1 MTRQTAALTFL
12 ISAVVCAAICVSG
25 CRMAMPSDDTAHR
38 DAVRDGS
45 SRFEVLVLGV
55 AQDGGLPHVGCNKPC
70 CQRARREGWA
80 LLPACLAIHDRQDH
94 KLLLVEATPGIGTQL
109 SFLHRLT
116 GQERGR
122 RPVDAVMI
130 THAHI
135 GHYTGLMQF
144 GKEVAATDGLPV
156 HVSPRM
162 ATFLRSNGPWSQLV
176 RQKQIDIREF
186 TPGGERFTPLPGIT
200 VEAVPVPHRDEYSD
214 TMAFRIFGPKRS
226 VLFVPDV
233 DSWDKQPG
241 LLEKLLQGI
250 DVAYIDGTF
259 YDTKELPERIR
270 ALIMHPPI
278 VDSMTLLEARAKERP
293 GSIRFIHLNHT
304 NPAITD
310 QKIRQGMRARGFR
323 VAHQGERI
331 DI

>member
-1 MTRQTAALTFL
+1 MTRR
-12 ISAVVCAAICVSG
+12 ISALALLLTATSLLCGCWTTVVRRAPVEE
-25 CRMAMPSDDTAHR
+25 H
-38 DAVRDGS
+38 
-45 SRFEVLVLGV
+45 SRFEVLVLGI

-70 CQRARREGWA
+70 CERARKEGWA
-80 LLPACLAIHDRQDH
+80 LMPACIAVHDREEN
-94 KLLLVEATPGIGTQL
+94 KLLLVEATPGIGAQL
-109 SFLHRLT
+109 ARLHRLT
-116 GQERGR
+116 GENRGR

-144 GKEVAATDGLPV
+144 GKEVCSTEALPV

-162 ATFLRSNGPWSQLV
+162 ASFLRDNGPWSQLV
-176 RQKQIDIREF
+176 SQKQIDIQEF
-186 TPGGERFTPLPGIT
+186 TPGKRFTPLPGIT
-200 VEAVPVPHRDEYSD
+200 VEAISVPHRYEYSD
-214 TMAFRIFGPKRS
+214 TMAFRIFGPNRS

-233 DSWDKQPG
+233 DSWSKQPG
-241 LLEKLLQGI
+241 LLDSLLEGI

-270 ALIMHPPI
+270 AHIAHPPI
-278 VDSMTLLEARAKERP
+278 VESMDLLEARAKERP

-310 QKIRQGMRARGFR
+310 MEVRKEIWKRGFR
-323 VAHQGERI
+323 VARPGERI